1 MISSLAKHTAR
12 MMTIQM
18 PRIRRILIA
27 AALTGLAIGAFVAQ
41 PKVTLPGGGK
51 PPELTLTT
59 PNQAPPTT
67 EGEVT
72 ARVTPGP
79 EPWYTLFTSG
89 EVVGYIE
96 PCG

>member
-1 MISSLAKHTAR
+1 MILGLAKHTA
-12 MMTIQM
+12 MMNTIPM
-18 PRIRRILIA
+18 PRIRRLAIA
-27 AALTGLAIGAFVAQ
+27 AALACLAIGAFVAQ
-41 PKVTLPGGGK
+41 PKVTLPGPGK

-59 PNQAPPTT
+59 PNPTAT
-67 EGEVT
+67 EGEGATVK
-72 ARVTPGP
+72 VTPGP